1 MEAKNPD
8 TDLKI
13 IAIVVNIFT
22 SKVSFDEVCNKF
34 PLFRD
39 FLNGRDITVIR
50 TGGYR
55 DSGWRIKKDF
65 QYLIYRHDLDSSWVF
80 EVIKDDMSKIFRVQH
95 LKMSLLGEEKPD
107 LIDELIKF
115 LNINKPK

>member
-1 MEAKNPD
+1 MEGKNPD

-13 IAIVVNIFT
+13 ITRLVDVFT
-22 SKVSFDEVCNKF
+22 SKVSFDEVCNIF

-55 DSGWRIKKDF
+55 DSGWRIKKGFFDYF
-65 QYLIYRHDLDSSWVF
+65 IYRHDLDSWVF

-95 LKMSLLGEEKPD
+95 LKMSLLEKD
-107 LIDELIKF
+107 LELFDELIKF